1 MDKVTKY
8 RELIERHL
16 SELAAYANRSPNDGV
31 ETQCVF
37 DEAHDQYLLV
47 NVGWADR
54 RRIRAVTLHVRLR
67 NGKIWVEED
76 WTEEGIATALV
87 RAGVPPEDIV
97 LAFHPPELRHLTEFA
112 PA

>member
-1 MDKVTKY
+1 MDKLTKY
-8 RELIERHL
+8 RHLIKRHL
-16 SELAAYANRSPNDGV
+16 SELAAYANRAPADGV

-37 DEAHDQYLLV
+37 DEDHDQYLVL

-54 RRIRAVTLHVRLR
+54 RRIRNTTLHVRLR
-67 NGKIWVEED
+67 NGKVWVEED

-87 RAGVPPEDIV
+87 RAGVPHEDIV
-97 LAFHPPELRHLTEFA
+97 LAFHPPELRHLTDFA